1 MGPQGVHVMPRLA
14 VVGVG
19 NTFLGDEG
27 VGYCVAR
34 ALRECG
40 GVGVPVHA
48 VQTLSPGHVE
58 LLEGLE
64 AVVFIDS
71 YPAEAMPEGA
81 DVVVIEADASRLG
94 PPDALDV
101 IGVVDTI
108 EPHSLDP
115 LRLTV
120 LARAAGVFTGRVWVL
135 GVRVERLEF
144 ASGLSRQVIGR
155 LPKLLDTLS
164 SLLARLGVKVVIDR
178 DCVLNVV
185 EGLCVGP
192 VLD

>member
-1 MGPQGVHVMPRLA
+1 MRRLA

-19 NTFLGDEG
+19 NTFLGDDG

-34 ALRECG
+34 ALQECG
-40 GVGVPVHA
+40 GLGVPVHA
-48 VQTLSPGHVE
+48 VQTLNPGHVE

-71 YPAEAMPEGA
+71 YPADAMPEGS

-101 IGVVDTI
+101 ASIVDTI

-144 ASGLSRQVIGR
+144 GAGLSRPVIER
-155 LPKLLDTLS
+155 LSKLLDALS
-164 SLLARLGVKVVIDR
+164 SLLARLGVRAEIDR
-178 DCVLNVV
+178 SCVLSLV
-185 EGLCVGP
+185 EGVCAGP